1 MIVRKLSPPTLH
13 LFTPSPDTSPRCS
26 ILLSDCD
33 ADDEETMSAEDL
45 APSRPLSGANFDSHQ
60 PVGPYCPRRPTLH
73 DVLTN
78 SAPPPWT
85 LSAFTAYLSQNH
97 CLETLEFTMDA
108 ERYQKRYDDVAMQ
121 MAGMPMTT
129 DVEESTHLRM
139 LWHRL
144 MEAYIIPNGPREV
157 NLPSDVRDRLLSLP
171 NHSRPPPPQELDAA
185 VKIIYELM
193 DESVLIPFLNEVS
206 PPRVIAAYNETWN
219 DSDENLPQRPSLDE
233 NGMPKRR
240 PSPSAL
246 SDSAMNT
253 YMGTASRLTQSV
265 LTQGL
270 GRSRNGGRGSN
281 SSMGSVPMV
290 LTDDSTPSSPIGE
303 PMTPPTTPPS
313 SDIGGSPRNR
323 NDTTWKKMMGKLGQK
338 KKSSNRMGR
347 IEDEGSM

>member
-1 MIVRKLSPPTLH
+1 MIVRKISPPKLH
-13 LFTPSPDTSPRCS
+13 FFTPSPDASPRCS
-26 ILLSDCD
+26 VLLSDCD

-45 APSRPLSGANFDSHQ
+45 APSRPLSGANFDSSH

-73 DVLTN
+73 DVLSN

-108 ERYQKRYDDVAMQ
+108 ERYRKRYDEVAIQ
-121 MAGMPMTT
+121 MAGMPMTP
-129 DVEESTHLRM
+129 DVEESDHLRM

-144 MEAYIIPNGPREV
+144 MEAYIMPNGPREV

-171 NHSRPPPPQELDAA
+171 SHIRPPPPDELDAA
-185 VKIIYELM
+185 VRIIYELM

-206 PPRVIAAYNETWN
+206 PPRVNTVYGESWN
-219 DSDENLPQRPSLDE
+219 DSDENLPQRLSLDE

-246 SDSAMNT
+246 LDNATNPHLGAT
-253 YMGTASRLTQSV
+253 SRLTQSV
-265 LTQGL
+265 LTQDL
-270 GRSRNGGRGSN
+270 GRSRGRGSS
-281 SSMGSVPMV
+281 SSMSSAPMIM
-290 LTDDSTPSSPIGE
+290 TDDSTPSSPIDE

-347 IEDEGSM
+347 IEDESTM